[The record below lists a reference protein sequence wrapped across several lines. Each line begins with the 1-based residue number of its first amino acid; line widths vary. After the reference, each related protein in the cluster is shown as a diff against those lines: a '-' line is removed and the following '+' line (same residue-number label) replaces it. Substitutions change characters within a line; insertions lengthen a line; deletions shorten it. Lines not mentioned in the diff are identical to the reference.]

1 MLSVALELTYNMA
14 ILVAMVLISGFLR
27 QAYWSER
34 QQALLQGLL
43 FGTAT
48 LIGMANPLVLGPGLI
63 FDARSVMISLCALF
77 FGPLAASVTV
87 TLALAYRIALGGVG
101 LYTGGLVILASAAW
115 GLYFHRQWRRRD
127 LPIHATRLLQLGL
140 LVHVTELLLFLSLPA
155 PLAWQTLQTIG
166 LPILLAFPLLT
177 LLVGKVLT
185 SQDAEIRSVA
195 ALRKSEAQHRA
206 ILQTAMNGFWMADLQ
221 GNLLEVNQ
229 AYVRMSGYSVQELLG
244 MQITEFEALRS
255 SAEIATHIQ
264 KIMATDGDRFETQHR
279 SKDGKVFDVE
289 VSIQYLA
296 IEGGRLMAFLRDI
309 TERKQAEQALQESKA
324 LTEAIVENLPLVVF
338 LKREAD
344 LRFVLFNRAGE
355 VLLGHDRQDMIGK
368 NDLDFFPAEQAAQ
381 FMQQDRDVLQGEAGV
396 LDIPEETIL
405 TTKQGRRVLHTRKFG
420 ILGSRGHSKYLLGI
434 SEDITESKKAQERLL
449 LTANVFTHAREG
461 IMITDAVG
469 VIVDVNESFTR
480 ITGYRREQALG
491 QTPQLLRSDRQPPA
505 FFQAMWRNLN
515 RDGQWYG
522 EIWNQRQ
529 NGEDYAAML
538 NISAV
543 QDAQGQVR
551 NFVALFSDITGI
563 KKHQSELEHMA
574 HYDVL
579 TGLPN
584 RVLMADRLHQAMTQ
598 SIRRSQQLAVVYLD
612 LDGFKSIN
620 DCHGHELGDRL
631 LTHVAS
637 RMKQALREGDT
648 LARMGGDE
656 FVAVLID
663 LNESQASAP
672 LLSRLLAA
680 AAEPVQ
686 LGNVTLQVS
695 ASLGVT
701 FYPQAESLEAD
712 QLLRQADQ
720 AMYQAK
726 LAGKNRFHFFDA
738 EQDRT
743 TRGHFESLE
752 RIRQALVAKE
762 FVLYYQPKVN
772 MRSGAVLGVEA
783 LIRWQHPDRGLLGP
797 ALFLPV
803 IEEHALAV
811 EVGEWVIDAALSQIA
826 RWQNEGLVRPDSV
839 SVSVNVAARQIQQ
852 NNFVARLRGLLAAH
866 PQVRPAQLE
875 IEILETSALNDL
887 AGVSQ
892 LIEDCQQ
899 MGVLFALDDFGTGY
913 SSLSYLKHLRVST
926 LKIDQSFVHDMLDD
940 PDDLA
945 ILQGVIGLAAAFKRR
960 VIAEGVETV
969 AHGNLL
975 LQMGCELG
983 QGYAIARPM
992 LAQDFPQWL
1001 QRWQANPVWGSAGAE
1016 FATVRG

>member
-1 MLSVALELTYNMA
+1 MLSAALELTYNMA
-14 ILVAMVLISGFLR
+14 ILVAMVLISGFIR
-27 QAYWSER
+27 QVQWSER

-43 FGTAT
+43 FGAAT

-63 FDARSVMISLCALF
+63 FDARSIMISLCALF
-77 FGPLAASVTV
+77 FGPLAVSVTV
-87 TLALAYRIALGGVG
+87 TLALIYRIALGGVG
-101 LYTGGLVILASAAW
+101 LFTGVMVIVASAAW

-155 PLAWQTLQTIG
+155 PLAWQTLQIVG
-166 LPILLAFPLLT
+166 VPILLAFPLLT
-177 LLVGKVLT
+177 LLMGKVLT
-185 SQDAEIRSVA
+185 SQDAEIQSVA

-206 ILQTAMNGFWMADLQ
+206 ILQTSMNGFWMADLQ
-221 GNLLEVNQ
+221 GRLLEVNQ

-244 MQITEFEALRS
+244 MQITVLEALRS
-255 SAEIATHIQ
+255 STEIATHIQ
-264 KIMATDGDRFETQHR
+264 KIMATGGDRFETQHR

-296 IEGGRLMAFLRDI
+296 IEGGRLVAFLRDI
-309 TERKQAEQALQESKA
+309 TERKQAEQALHESKA
-324 LTEAIVENLPLVVF
+324 LTEAIVESLPLVVF
-338 LKREAD
+338 LKRAAD

-355 VLLGHDRQDMIGK
+355 ALLGHDRKDMIGK
-368 NDLDFFPAEQAAQ
+368 NDFDFFPAEQAAQ
-381 FMQQDRDVLQGEAGV
+381 FMQQDRDVLQGESGV

-405 TTKQGRRVLHTRKFG
+405 TAKQGLRVLHTRKFG

-434 SEDITESKKAQERLL
+434 SEDITEGKKAQERLL

-480 ITGYRREQALG
+480 ITGYRRDQALG
-491 QTPQLLRSDRQPPA
+491 QTPQLLRSDRHPPA
-505 FFQAMWRNLN
+505 FFQAMWRNLG

-522 EIWNQRQ
+522 EIWNRRQ
-529 NGEDYAAML
+529 NGEVYAAML

-543 QDAQGQVR
+543 QDGHGQVQ
-551 NFVALFSDITGI
+551 NYVALFSDITAI
-563 KKHQSELEHMA
+563 KEHQRELEHMA

-584 RVLMADRLHQAMTQ
+584 RVLMADRLHLAMAQ
-598 SIRRSQQLAVVYLD
+598 SARRSQKLAVVYLD

-620 DCHGHELGDRL
+620 DRHGHELGDRL

-637 RMKQALREGDT
+637 RMKQTLREGDT

-663 LNESQASAP
+663 LNESLAAAP
-672 LLSRLLAA
+672 LLDRLLAA

-686 LGNVTLQVS
+686 LGNVTLQIS

-701 FYPQAESLEAD
+701 FYPQPESLEAD

-726 LAGKNRFHFFDA
+726 LAGKNRFHLFDA
-738 EQDRT
+738 EQDRN

-752 RIRQALVAKE
+752 RIRHALAAKE
-762 FVLYYQPKVN
+762 FVLYFQPKVN
-772 MRSGAVLGVEA
+772 MRSGVVLGVEA
-783 LIRWQHPDRGLLGP
+783 LIRWQHPDKGLLAP

-803 IEEHALAV
+803 IEDHALAV
-811 EVGEWVIDAALSQIA
+811 EVGEWVIDTALSQIV
-826 RWQNEGLVRPDSV
+826 RWQDDGLVFSDRFN
-839 SVSVNVAARQIQQ
+839 VSVNVGARQLQQ
-852 NNFVARLRGLLAAH
+852 SNFVARLRALLATH

-875 IEILETSALNDL
+875 VEILETSALNDL

-892 LIEDCQQ
+892 LIADCQQ

-913 SSLSYLKHLRVST
+913 SSLSYLKYLRVST
-926 LKIDQSFVHDMLDD
+926 IKIDQSFVRDMLDD
-940 PDDLA
+940 QDDLA
-945 ILQGVIGLAAAFKRR
+945 ILQGVIGLAATFKRR

-969 AHGNLL
+969 AHGHLL

-992 LAQDFPQWL
+992 LAQGFPQWL
-1001 QRWQANPVWGSAGAE
+1001 ERWQANPVWGSPGAE
-1016 FATVRG
+1016 FSPVSV